1 MLIGWPNYDLLF
13 NKLECIKPKPVIFCH
28 FYWASIV
35 KYKGQYQENTESLLL
50 GCNTIPGIMFFSNK
64 PALTKKNLLNWKHW
78 IALFSKLNEFSSFVD
93 DELVEAELGQTLLFF
108 NFLSCFL
115 IKILQLEIGNILNCA
130 QDNCNHSNWQPFISQ
145 AKHFFSQREGQAG
158 DELCQAQSS

>member
-1 MLIGWPNYDLLF
+1 MICFSINWSASNPNLSFSVIFTGPVLSNIKGSIRKRLKVFFLVAILFQESCSFQISQPWRKKTHLIGN
-13 NKLECIKPKPVIFCH
+13 
-28 FYWASIV
+28 
-35 KYKGQYQENTESLLL
+35 
-50 GCNTIPGIMFFSNK
+50 
-64 PALTKKNLLNWKHW
+64 

-130 QDNCNHSNWQPFISQ
+130 QDDGNHSNWQPFISQ
-145 AKHFFSQREGQAG
+145 AKHFFSQREGKVGA
-158 DELCQAQSS
+158 ELCQAQSS